1 MLTDFPTL
9 GVRIELWVAIG
20 VLVALIIGAVVSFAV
35 FRRKGGYC
43 HSSADV
49 IGWFSSF
56 GVVVM
61 VVGFAV
67 ALFPYQPKYWQM
79 YEVDSTVESV
89 TNTFLD
95 SSGEVSSVPIVQLE
109 GVDRP
114 VEVNDPRILNL
125 NGQGVVF
132 TCTMGWHYQ
141 AADTYKC
148 KIREIKSE

>member
-35 FRRKGGYC
+35 FRRKGGYW
-43 HSSADV
+43 HSNADV

-95 SSGEVSSVPIVQLE
+95 SSGEVSSVPIVQLT

-114 VEVNDPRILNL
+114 VEVKDPRVLNL
-125 NGQGVVF
+125 KGRDVSF
-132 TCTMGWHYQ
+132 TCTMHWHYQ

>member
-20 VLVALIIGAVVSFAV
+20 ILVALIIGAIISFIV
-35 FRRKGGYC
+35 YRRKGGYW

-49 IGWFSSF
+49 IGWVFSF
-56 GVVVM
+56 GVVVR

-67 ALFPYQPKYWQM
+67 ALFTYQPKYWQM

-95 SSGEVSSVPIVQLE
+95 SSVAVSSVPIVQLE
-109 GVDRP
+109 AVDRP
-114 VEVNDPRILNL
+114 VEINYPRILNL
-125 NGQGVVF
+125 NGQEVVF